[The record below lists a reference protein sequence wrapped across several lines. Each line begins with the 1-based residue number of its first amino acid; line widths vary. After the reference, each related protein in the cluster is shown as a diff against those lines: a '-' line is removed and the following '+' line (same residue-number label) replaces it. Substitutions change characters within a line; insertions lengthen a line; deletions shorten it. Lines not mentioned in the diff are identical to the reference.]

1 MDTKEQLKLIN
12 KEIEEKT
19 YQKDLIQS
27 IESDLISLN
36 KNIKNCI
43 SLIAA
48 SVKGKK
54 ANEIINNLTEENKRL
69 TDQCNHTILED
80 KTKIYIK
87 NAFLTFYVK
96 DKITVPYIFISEFE
110 TVDQTL
116 ERIKKENEA
125 QEDVADP
132 YSTFGNSVT
141 VEELDN
147 MELPF

>member
-80 KTKIYIK
+80 KTKITNHLEELNNNQIILQEK
-87 NAFLTFYVK
+87 LKKEEEDKK
-96 DKITVPYIFISEFE
+96 DKE
-110 TVDQTL
+110 
-116 ERIKKENEA
+116 EN
-125 QEDVADP
+125 
-132 YSTFGNSVT
+132 N
-141 VEELDN
+141 
-147 MELPF
+147 

>member
-1 MDTKEQLKLIN
+1 MDTKEQLNLIN

-54 ANEIINNLTEENKRL
+54 ATEIINNTKEKKKKITNK
-69 TDQCNHTILED
+69 NKNKILKN
-80 KTKIYIK
+80 KTKIKKKLKKLNNNQIILQEK
-87 NAFLTFYVK
+87 L
-96 DKITVPYIFISEFE
+96 
-110 TVDQTL
+110 
-116 ERIKKENEA
+116 KKEE
-125 QEDVADP
+125 EDKEQ
-132 YSTFGNSVT
+132 N
-141 VEELDN
+141 N
-147 MELPF
+147 